1 MRASVAHSHPR
12 VLQRLAHVIG
22 EAYRHAR
29 LRNRSVLLW
38 VAETDAHC
46 RLPVADESVDL
57 VQHLAGCSREELLQ
71 HEALVHEPQQH

>member
-1 MRASVAHSHPR
+1 
-12 VLQRLAHVIG
+12 
-22 EAYRHAR
+22 
-29 LRNRSVLLW
+29 VLLW